1 MPIWAI
7 GDVQGCAAELE
18 RLLERIAFEPRR
30 DRLWF
35 VGDLVNRGPGSLD
48 VLRRVR
54 ALGESAI
61 VVLGNHDL
69 HLLAL
74 ALDAGKSK
82 GKLRDADASLAA
94 VLAAPDRAAL
104 LDWLQACP
112 MLHHDPALRVTI
124 IHAGLPPQ
132 WDLATAQACARELEN
147 ALRSER
153 SGELF
158 ARMYGDVP
166 DLWDPALAGYERLRF
181 TTNCL
186 TRLRVVDA
194 EGRLRLK
201 FKGELEKL
209 PAGLVPW
216 FRAPERRTHGERLV
230 FGHWSALGYRDEE
243 GVLALDTG
251 CVWGGSLTAQRIDGV
266 DTRISVPS
274 IDGGLPVAAD

>member
-1 MPIWAI
+1 MSTWAI

-18 RLLERIAFEPRR
+18 RLLERIAFDPRR

-35 VGDLVNRGPGSLD
+35 VGDLVNRGPGSLA

-54 ALGESAI
+54 ALGESAV

-74 ALDAGKSK
+74 AVGAGNSK
-82 GKLRDADASLAA
+82 ARLRDADASLAA

-104 LDWLQACP
+104 LDWLQARP
-112 MLHHDPALRVTI
+112 MLHHDPALRVTM

-132 WDLATAQACARELEN
+132 WDLATARACARELEN

-166 DLWDPALAGYERLRF
+166 DLWDPALAGHERLRF

-186 TRLRVVDA
+186 TRLRVVDDQ
-194 EGRLRLK
+194 GRLRLK

-216 FRAPERRTHGERLV
+216 FRAPQRRTRGERLV
-230 FGHWSALGYRDEE
+230 CGHWSALGYRDEE

-251 CVWGGSLTAQRIDGV
+251 CVWGGSLTAQRIDGS
-266 DTRISVPS
+266 DTCVSVPS
-274 IDGGLPVAAD
+274 IDGGLPIAGD